1 MPSPIQIATDT
12 QPKQIEITTGETP
25 FKKLSE
31 QLNESSLNSP
41 RLDLEP
47 KSALTTN
54 LINSSRLVSRR
65 ESTYSSSS
73 DGSNY
78 TTNLTA
84 VSSLTSLIGS
94 PSTIKRKRKL
104 MEKDNKACDRF
115 NRVHAKL
122 STPVKSK
129 LCGLVEDLNEDTD
142 DEGDEASVKSSLLN
156 SHAKKGVLETSLNSS
171 SRSSS
176 SSSLSMS
183 PSSPSVSSLTDFASK
198 SLIFAPKQ
206 FYSYKEKL
214 FKKSFSEH
222 KKTGAQNG
230 SHKKMCNLFQPKSK
244 QASKLTDSTASD
256 SASLETPVK
265 KPKPFGMEASL
276 VNDANKSFNLTRLN
290 SNVLDNLIYLDR
302 ESSAKKVPY
311 SAEKLGHESELN
323 ESLSNKNRRRRLFNP
338 TTQNVDQA
346 FDLVDQTED
355 SKAKQANTETSSI
368 SSNPT
373 SSSEQTK
380 SNLSSIGLNMNDKS
394 IPSGQNPP
402 KGVYELSTINK
413 SSLSSN
419 ESVSSVNVNKLLRV

>member
-1 MPSPIQIATDT
+1 MPSPIQTTTDT

-31 QLNESSLNSP
+31 QLVETSLNSP
-41 RLDLEP
+41 RLDPEP
-47 KSALTTN
+47 KSAPTN
-54 LINSSRLVSRR
+54 FINGSRLASRR

-104 MEKDNKACDRF
+104 MEKDNKACDQF

-122 STPVKSK
+122 STPAKSK

-142 DEGDEASVKSSLLN
+142 DEGDAASLKSSLLN

-183 PSSPSVSSLTDFASK
+183 PSSPSVASLTDFASK

-222 KKTGAQNG
+222 KKAGAR
-230 SHKKMCNLFQPKSK
+230 HKKLSNLFQPKSK
-244 QASKLTDSTASD
+244 QLGAD
-256 SASLETPVK
+256 SASSETPVK
-265 KPKPFGMEASL
+265 RPTPFGMEASL

-302 ESSAKKVPY
+302 ESSAKKVAY
-311 SAEKLGHESELN
+311 SAEKLAHESELN
-323 ESLSNKNRRRRLFNP
+323 ESLSHKNRRRRLFNP

-346 FDLVDQTED
+346 FDAADQSED
-355 SKAKQANTETSSI
+355 SKAKQSNAETSSI
-368 SSNPT
+368 GTDPT
-373 SSSEQTK
+373 SSGEQAK